1 MDYLHSIL
9 LALHNIETYLKTLV
23 SAAAHQQQQQII
35 TDLNAGQWMDRQ
47 AVQAY
52 LQISERTFFRLKK
65 QGVLQAQRI
74 GGRDYFYK
82 PQLVAAMQISI
93 NKGRI

>member
-9 LALHNIETYLKTLV
+9 LVLRNIEACLKTLV
-23 SAAAHQQQQQII
+23 NQSVQPQQVL
-35 TDLNAGQWMDRQ
+35 TDLNSEHWMDRQ

-65 QGVLQAQRI
+65 EGILQARRI

-82 PQLVAAMQISI
+82 SQLLAAMQISI

>member
-9 LALHNIETYLKTLV
+9 QVLRNIEACLKIIINQPV
-23 SAAAHQQQQQII
+23 EQQRVL
-35 TDLNAGQWMDRQ
+35 TDLNAEQWMDRQ
-47 AVQAY
+47 AVQTY

-65 QGVLQAQRI
+65 DGVLKAQRI

-82 PQLVAAMQISI
+82 PNLMAALQVSI
-93 NKGRI
+93 LKGRI

>member
-1 MDYLHSIL
+1 MDYLHNIL
-9 LALHNIETYLKTLV
+9 LALHNIETYLKTLITTV
-23 SAAAHQQQQQII
+23 APQQEQQIV
-35 TDLNAGQWMDRQ
+35 TDLNAEQWMDRQ

-65 QGVLQAQRI
+65 EGILQAQKI

-82 PQLVAAMQISI
+82 PQLLAAMQLNI